1 MGESNYILLIA
12 ATIFNAFSSSE
23 EISLED
29 KMSQLT
35 EYASVHKHFSFR
47 ILLEEQS
54 SKVDIIVTFLAILE
68 LMKMGKIIISQEKIF
83 DDIKIDSK
91 IAA

>member
-1 MGESNYILLIA
+1 MVLKFFY
-12 ATIFNAFSSSE
+12 
-23 EISLED
+23 
-29 KMSQLT
+29 
-35 EYASVHKHFSFR
+35 YVHKHFSFR

-54 SKVDIIVTFLAILE
+54 SKVDTIVTFLAILE